1 MKMICLAVAL
11 LVFGSGGVQLARVHA
26 NAATSCVAPATC
38 VPWGG
43 VQEYGSPGTYYF
55 YFAP

>member
-11 LVFGSGGVQLARVHA
+11 LVFGSGGVQLALVRA
-26 NAATSCVAPATC
+26 NAAMNCATPATC

-43 VQEYGSPGTYYF
+43 VQEYGSPETYYF